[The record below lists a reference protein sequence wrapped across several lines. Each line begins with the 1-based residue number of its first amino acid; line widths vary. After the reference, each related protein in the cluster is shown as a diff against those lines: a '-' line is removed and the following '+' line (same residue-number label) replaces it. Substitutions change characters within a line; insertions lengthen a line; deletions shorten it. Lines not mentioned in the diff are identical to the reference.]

1 MVATGTRLKAGLVI
15 TAALVLAGCSGGGLT
30 PIGGTTT
37 SAKPAAPAAKLTG
50 APINGTKDVTVNMPV
65 TLTADGGTIKDVA
78 LVDGT
83 GKPVAGKPGADGKTW
98 SSTGQLDFGQT
109 YTYDAKALNADGKAT
124 DLHGSFSTV
133 PPGTLVRG
141 MLNIDDGG
149 EVGVA
154 APIVLQFSGHIDE
167 KARAAVEKALSVQSD
182 PPNTGSWGWLP
193 DSDQGSRIHYRT
205 KDYWTPGSK
214 VNVIANLYGVP
225 YGGTAY
231 GKANLTLA
239 FTIGRSQ
246 IVRADVNTH
255 KMTVLRDGKVV
266 ATYDASMGSGAS
278 QDRVTRSG
286 THVVTEKWQ
295 DKDMSNPP
303 YYEHAHERWAVRI
316 SNNGEFIHA
325 NPNTVGD
332 QGNSN
337 VTHGCINLSTA
348 DAQAY
353 FGTAMYGDPV
363 EVTGSDVA
371 LSSADGDLYDWAMG
385 WDQWQALSAL
395 H

>member
-1 MVATGTRLKAGLVI
+1 VTTGTRVKAGLVVA
-15 TAALVLAGCSGGGLT
+15 AALVLAGCSGGGLT
-30 PIGGTTT
+30 PIGATTPT
-37 SAKPAAPAAKLTG
+37 KPPAPAAKLAG
-50 APINGTKDVTVNMPV
+50 APANGAKDVTVNTPV
-65 TLTADGGTIKDVA
+65 TLTADGGTIKDVK
-78 LVDGT
+78 LVDAA
-83 GKPVAGKPGADGKTW
+83 GKAVEGKPGADGKTW
-98 SSTGQLDFGQT
+98 NSTGQLDFGQT
-109 YTYDAKALNADGKAT
+109 YTYDGHAINADGKAT

-133 PPGTLVRG
+133 APGTLVRSS
-141 MLNIDDGG
+141 LNLDDGA

-154 APIVLQFSGHIDE
+154 APIVLQFSGHIDD

-182 PPNTGSWGWLP
+182 QPNTGSWGWLP

-205 KDYWTPGSK
+205 KDYWKPGSK
-214 VNVIANLYGVP
+214 INVTANLYGVS
-225 YGGTAY
+225 YGANTY
-231 GKANLTLA
+231 GKANLTLS

-246 IVRADVNTH
+246 IVRADVNSH
-255 KMTVLRDGKVV
+255 KMTVLRDGKEV

-337 VTHGCINLSTA
+337 VTHGCVNLSTA

-363 EVTGSDVA
+363 EVTGSSVA
-371 LSSADGDLYDWAMG
+371 LSSSDGDLYDWAMG
-385 WDQWQALSAL
+385 WEQWQALSAL